1 MENNMIM
8 VTSASDFTVVV
19 NVPDIPLNRVWKKR
33 NAKLPIDRKA
43 LLQAYY
49 DPSVEAL
56 FRDGTL
62 VTDDKEFL
70 NEVGLLEDD
79 GAPTVKPLTEAYLN
93 RLIKVMP
100 SVQVKTELKGLTRAQ
115 IDEVVSY
122 AIEHYN
128 DLQMDRIDILSA
140 ASGKNVMKAVE
151 HYRLAQEE

>member
-62 VTDDKEFL
+62 ITDDKEFL

-79 GAPTVKPLTEAYLN
+79 GTPAVKPLTEAYLN

-100 SVQVKTELKGLTRAQ
+100 SAQVKTELKGLTHAQ

>member
-33 NAKLPIDRKA
+33 NAKLPVDRKA

-62 VTDDKEFL
+62 ITDDKEFL

-79 GAPTVKPLTEAYLN
+79 GTPAVKPLTEAYLN

-100 SVQVKTELKGLTRAQ
+100 SAQVKTELKGLTHAQ